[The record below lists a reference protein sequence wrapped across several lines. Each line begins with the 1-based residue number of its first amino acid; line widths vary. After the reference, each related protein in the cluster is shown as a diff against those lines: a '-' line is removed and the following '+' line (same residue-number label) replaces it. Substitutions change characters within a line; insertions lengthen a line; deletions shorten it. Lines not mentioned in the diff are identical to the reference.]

1 MDDEIKGRAKGGK
14 AAAEKLTPE
23 ERSERARKGAKAR
36 WAAKDAKPAVRRGIS
51 EGMAAAVSKA
61 QSVNTP
67 PKFMPPL
74 LPPGVV
80 PEGAKPAIAMDYA
93 PGVYDFANAAW
104 GNSYFTP
111 FPGYPYL
118 AGLATRAEYRNFA
131 DSLSSEITREWIK
144 FKGASDTDGD
154 GQAEQDTIRIAQ
166 LEEAVKRYNLKDIFK
181 LAAAQDCFFGRA
193 QITINLRG
201 ADPKL
206 PMILDPR
213 TIKQGTLESFTCVEA
228 MWTTPSAYNSNDP
241 TAPDFYKPREWF
253 VLGQQVHASRIM
265 TIITRPLPDMLK
277 PAYNFS
283 GMSLSQLAEP
293 YVNNWL
299 RTRQSIADLVNN
311 FSITALK
318 TNMGQ
323 VLQGQCDGS
332 DVFARADLFTLT
344 RSNRG
349 LMLLDKESEEL
360 DQVNT
365 PLSGLHEL
373 QAQALEHLCTVS
385 RMPAVILTG
394 VSPSG
399 LNASSEGEI
408 RVFYDWIS
416 SQQNAFWRHPLEV
429 CIKVIMLD
437 LWGEIDDTI
446 SFEFNPLWQISAKEE
461 AEIRQMNATSAAT
474 YLTNSV
480 LSAEEVRE
488 NLAADPNSGYSG
500 IDVSEIPDP
509 QEDPMAGLNPFGDPS
524 GQEPNPLDDQA
535 QDKSV
540 SEAQRKAMAAAAAGH
555 STLGIPKKVG
565 EEFKRADEAA

>member
-1 MDDEIKGRAKGGK
+1 MDDGIKGRARGGK

-23 ERSERARKGAKAR
+23 ERSERARNGARAR
-36 WAAKDAKPAVRRGIS
+36 WAAKSEPAVKVGTS
-51 EGMAAAVSKA
+51 TGLSMARAKAAEKPSKPQFA
-61 QSVNTP
+61 P
-67 PKFMPPL
+67 PVLFA
-74 LPPGVV
+74 GVV
-80 PEGAKPAIAMDYA
+80 PEGKRSAIAMDYN
-93 PGVYDFANAAW
+93 PGVYEFANNMAW
-104 GNSYFTP
+104 GTSYFAP

-131 DSLSSEITREWIK
+131 DTLSSEITREWIK
-144 FKGASDTDGD
+144 FHGATDVDGD
-154 GQAEQDTIRIAQ
+154 GEAEQDKTRIAE
-166 LEEAVKRYNLKDIFK
+166 LEEAVKKYNLKDIFR

-201 ADPKL
+201 ADEKL
-206 PMILDPR
+206 PLILDPR
-213 TIKQGTLESFTCVEA
+213 TVKKGSLESFTCVEA
-228 MWTTPSAYNSNDP
+228 MWSTPSAYNANDP

-253 VLGQQVHASRIM
+253 ILGKQVHASRIM
-265 TIITRPLPDMLK
+265 TIVTRPLPDMLK

-299 RTRQSIADLVNN
+299 RARQSVSDLINN

-323 VLQGQCDGS
+323 VLQGTCDGS

-349 LMLLDKESEEL
+349 LMLLDKDSEEL

-373 QAQALEHLCTVS
+373 QAQALEQLCTVS
-385 RMPAVILTG
+385 RIPAVILTG
-394 VSPSG
+394 MSPSG

-408 RVFYDWIS
+408 RVFYDWIA
-416 SQQNAFWRHPLEV
+416 SQQNSFWRHPLEV
-429 CIKVIMLD
+429 CIKIIMLD

-446 SFEFNPLWQISAKEE
+446 TFEFNPLWQISAKEE
-461 AEIRQMNATSAAT
+461 SEIRNNNANAAST
-474 YLTNSV
+474 YIDRGV

-500 IDVSEIPDP
+500 IDVSKVPP
-509 QEDPMAGLNPFGDPS
+509 TPVDPMDGLDPFGGP
-524 GQEPNPLDDQA
+524 GEGEENLDVQA

-540 SEAQRKAMAAAAAGH
+540 SEKQHRAMAAAAGGH
-555 STLGIPKKVG
+555 STLGIHEKVG
-565 EEFKRADEAA
+565 KEFVRADKNS

>member
-1 MDDEIKGRAKGGK
+1 MDDGITGRARGGK
-14 AAAEKLTPE
+14 AAADKLTPE

-36 WAAKDAKPAVRRGIS
+36 WAPKPEPKTKVGLS
-51 EGMAAAVSKA
+51 QGMAMARAKAAEKA
-61 QSVNTP
+61 DV
-67 PKFMPPL
+67 PKFAPPAL
-74 LPPGVV
+74 LPGVV
-80 PEGAKPAIAMDYA
+80 PEGKKSAIAMDYN
-93 PGVYDFANAAW
+93 PGVYEFANNGAW
-104 GNSYFTP
+104 GTSYFTP

-118 AGLATRAEYRNFA
+118 AGLSTRAEYRNFA

-166 LEEAVKRYNLKDIFK
+166 LEEAVKKHNLKDIFK

-193 QITINLRG
+193 QITINLKG

-213 TIKQGTLESFTCVEA
+213 TIKQGTLEGFTCVEA
-228 MWTTPSAYNSNDP
+228 MWTTPSAYNASDP

-253 VLGQQVHASRIM
+253 VLGKQVHASRIM

-365 PLSGLHEL
+365 PLSGLSDL
-373 QAQALEHLCTVS
+373 QSQALEHLCTVS

-461 AEIRQMNATSAAT
+461 AEIRQMNANSAAT

-500 IDVSEIPDP
+500 IDVSDVPEP
-509 QEDPMAGLNPFGDPS
+509 QEDPMAGLNPFGDPDAGQNANSLES
-524 GQEPNPLDDQA
+524 G
-535 QDKSV
+535 
-540 SEAQRKAMAAAAAGH
+540 
-555 STLGIPKKVG
+555 GIKPVEIDGIKQNEV
-565 EEFKRADEAA
+565 A